1 MKKRVEK
8 DISIL
13 IPSKIIDDNLKFCLK
28 KIRKFYK
35 NIKLILVL
43 DEPSEF
49 KIDKN
54 IQIVISGNKT
64 IGFKRNLGLKYVTT
78 KFVSFID
85 SDAYPNSRWL
95 DESLKLFKNKKIAL
109 VGGPNLSPKTKNI
122 EKILV
127 ARSRRNSIVTLNP
140 KVKSIKTKQHFIN
153 FLPSCNM
160 IMRTSIYKKIKG
172 MDPRLYSSEEISLN
186 YKLNKK
192 GFKMIFDPKVF
203 VFHSD
208 RNFKHFS
215 RQRFIYGSTGL
226 WYLIRYPCKESFML
240 FASSFPTLFVLS
252 FPMVFI
258 SNALKL
264 TFLLGIF
271 FLILSIL
278 INSVKINFKNNFI
291 KSLKLSL
298 ISFFYPGVGLLAR
311 IFLTNNTFK
320 KLYTQK

>member
-13 IPSKIIDDNLKFCLK
+13 IPSKIIDDNFKFCIK

-271 FLILSIL
+271 FLILLIL

>member
-13 IPSKIIDDNLKFCLK
+13 IPSKIIDDNLKFCIK

>member
-13 IPSKIIDDNLKFCLK
+13 IPSKIIDDNLKFCIK

-160 IMRTSIYKKIKG
+160 IMRTSIYKKING

-240 FASSFPTLFVLS
+240 FTSSFPTLFVLS

-271 FLILSIL
+271 FLILLIL

>member
-1 MKKRVEK
+1 MKKKVEK

-13 IPSKIIDDNLKFCLK
+13 IPSKIIDDNLRYCIKQ
-28 KIRKFYK
+28 IRKFYK
-35 NIKLILVL
+35 NIKIILVL
-43 DEPSEF
+43 DKPSES
-49 KIDKN
+49 KMDKN
-54 IQIVISGNKT
+54 IQIVISGNET
-64 IGFKRNLGLKYVTT
+64 IGFKRNLGLKYVIT

-95 DESLKLFKNKKIAL
+95 DESLNLFKDKKIAL
-109 VGGPNLSPKTKNI
+109 VGGPNLSPKTKNV

-140 KVKSIKTKQHFIN
+140 KVKSIKTNKHFIN

-172 MDPRLYSSEEISLN
+172 MDSRLYSSEEISLN

-192 GFKMIFDPKVF
+192 GFKMIFSPKVF

-208 RNFKHFS
+208 RNFKHFA

-240 FASSFPTLFVLS
+240 FASSFPTLFVLF

-271 FLILSIL
+271 FLILL
-278 INSVKINFKNNFI
+278 VFMNSVKINFKNNFI
-291 KSLKLSL
+291 KSVKLSL
-298 ISFFYPGVGLLAR
+298 ISFFYPGLGLLAR
-311 IFLTNNTFK
+311 IFLKNNTFK